1 MIKAQE
7 IKLYGDIG
15 TWKNNGE
22 TFTNTLYEIEKTG
35 CKDLTIRMHCYGGSV
50 FEGNVMFNALQRSKM
65 KIKIIIDGI
74 AASMASVFLMA
85 ADEVEIADNGFIM
98 IHTPS
103 GFTQG
108 NAKAHEQATKLLYD
122 LENNFSK
129 QYANKTGLGVDQVKL
144 QWFDGNEHWLN
155 ADEAVKYKFAS
166 RKIPSLSKGMQSLD
180 KEVVS
185 TMNIKN
191 VYNRYTAILTNQNEK
206 EMKKELIEAFPLTG
220 VTEETPDAEFI
231 QALKD
236 KFAEL
241 EEQVEQ
247 GNAEGEAAKASTIKS
262 MLDNAVNESKITA
275 DLRTTYEMVG
285 KTSGIEALS
294 SILSSIT
301 KRQPIVNMITK
312 EAKGQPSTAVT
323 IKNKK
328 DWTLDDYRMNAPK
341 ELINNPKL
349 YDQLVEK
356 EYGKD

>member
-1 MIKAQE
+1 MIKPQE

-35 CKDLTIRMHCYGGSV
+35 CKDLIIRMHCYGGSV
-50 FEGNVMFNALQRSKM
+50 FEGNVMFNALQRSNM

-103 GFTQG
+103 GYTQG

-144 QWFDGNEHWLN
+144 KWFDGNEHWLN
-155 ADEAVKYKFAS
+155 ADEAVKYKFAT

-180 KEVVS
+180 KEAIL
-185 TMNIKN
+185 TMDVKN
-191 VYNRYTAILTNQNEK
+191 VYNRYTAILTNQNDK
-206 EMKKELIEAFPLTG
+206 EMKKELIEAFQLTG
-220 VTEETPDAEFI
+220 VTEESTDEEII

-241 EEQVEQ
+241 EQQ

-262 MLDNAVNESKITA
+262 MLDNAIKESKITT
-275 DLRTTYEMVG
+275 DLRATYEMVG

-294 SILSSIT
+294 SILSSIV
-301 KRQPIVNMITK
+301 KRQPIVSMITK
-312 EAKGQPSTAVT
+312 EAKGQPATAVT
-323 IKNKK
+323 VKNKK

-341 ELINNPKL
+341 ELVNTPGL
-349 YDQLVEK
+349 YAQLVEK